1 MNGESIAWLAISLV
15 VLFLVWRTIEPFVT
29 PIIFGAAIA
38 YILLPPH
45 RRLSQRFSPKIS
57 ALLLTL
63 LMSLLALGTII
74 GVSLWLRGTL
84 TYLYIY
90 ISSGLSFITN
100 TQLPLS
106 LGETVNSFASSL
118 SQRIQNSILNYTLSL
133 PLFILQVLVFLG
145 IFYTS
150 LRNADFLHMELYKLI
165 PQDNRELGEA
175 LIKRVEGTLSA
186 LLRTWLLLSTI
197 KGIFLA
203 AGFIMFG
210 ISNVSGS
217 IAAGILCIVLELLP
231 VIGGWIMWLGG
242 SLYLILYQDHILSG
256 VLFAIYGAI
265 LISPIPDI
273 TIRPKLISQGAKIN
287 SIVALIGIFG
297 GILAFGFKGL
307 IIGPV
312 SLGVLQT
319 LIDEWKEREE
329 SYPAG

>member
-15 VLFLVWRTIEPFVT
+15 VLFLVWKTIEPFVT

-38 YILLPPH
+38 YILLPLH
-45 RRLSQRFSPKIS
+45 RKLSQKFSPGTS
-57 ALLLTL
+57 AILLTL
-63 LMSLLALGTII
+63 LMSLLAVGTTI
-74 GVSLWLRGTL
+74 GVTLWLRGTL

-90 ISSGLSFITN
+90 ISRGLEFITKA
-100 TQLPLS
+100 QLPLS
-106 LGETVNSFASSL
+106 LGETINSFASSL
-118 SQRIQNSILNYTLSL
+118 SQRIQSSILNYTLSL
-133 PLFILQVLVFLG
+133 PLFILQVVVFLG

-175 LIKRVEGTLSA
+175 LIKRVERTLNA
-186 LLRTWLLLSTI
+186 ILRTWLLLSTI

-217 IAAGILCIVLELLP
+217 IAAGVLCIVLELLP

-242 SLYLILYQDHILSG
+242 SLYLILYQDHILGG
-256 VLFAIYGAI
+256 VLFAIYGAT

-273 TIRPKLISQGAKIN
+273 TIRPKLISQGARIN

-319 LIDEWKEREE
+319 LIEEWKEREE
-329 SYPAG
+329 TYQAG

>member
-319 LIDEWKEREE
+319 LIDEWKERE
-329 SYPAG
+329 SAG